1 MKPKNLDRVVLGM
14 LRLFRSRK
22 QLVVIT
28 GENPSSTLD
37 NKSHE
42 DSHPVLKSVVRFM
55 MNRKKR
61 DVAVDKK
68 PNGQAEHKEA

>member
-1 MKPKNLDRVVLGM
+1 M